1 MRKILFVVEGAVEY
15 AFFSKF
21 LELCLKAKVCK
32 KEESIIFK
40 ERMRLPEGLIEGRVR
55 FFKTENSELAL
66 IPSYG
71 NWKYFADAYKILKD
85 FFEKILY
92 VADSEHRRTL
102 SQIPKESK
110 VIIQDCFEDLF
121 FEILENLQKRDE
133 VEKAYLN
140 ITKLLKIRE
149 EEDKFAKKRKFSLA
163 HSLYGPKCWDHL
175 FYEILKDQNFDPLK
189 IERLKEIAG
198 ELLRYL

>member
-40 ERMRLPEGLIEGRVR
+40 ERMRLPEGLIDGRVR

-110 VIIQDCFEDLF
+110 VVIQDCFEDLF

-133 VEKAYLN
+133 VEKGIPKYNKVAEN
-140 ITKLLKIRE
+140 QRGRRQICKKE
-149 EEDKFAKKRKFSLA
+149 EVFIGAFSLWA
-163 HSLYGPKCWDHL
+163 EMLGPSVFMKS
-175 FYEILKDQNFDPLK
+175 
-189 IERLKEIAG
+189 
-198 ELLRYL
+198 